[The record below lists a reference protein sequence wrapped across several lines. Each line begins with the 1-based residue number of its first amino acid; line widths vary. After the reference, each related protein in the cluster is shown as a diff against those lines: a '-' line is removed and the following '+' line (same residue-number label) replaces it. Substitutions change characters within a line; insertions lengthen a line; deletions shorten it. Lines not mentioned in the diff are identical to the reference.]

1 MPFQSES
8 DSRHEARRTR
18 RLQAGCLSSRS
29 RSTQT
34 VADPLL
40 AMNRA
45 LPPAGGERQGRD
57 IRGSCS
63 AGTNILWSDAFCPR
77 LRDDS
82 PAGHAPSVLGL
93 ACRQASEDQLADTA
107 APIPRIAI
115 HRPGAESPQ
124 GCQGELA
131 RSLSYLRDRAGL
143 VLWSRTIFSIGIA
156 HGGAQFPSG
165 HEGPRGGDY
174 VLVQFSDTTT
184 FKPHQYSCDIL

>member
-1 MPFQSES
+1 M
-8 DSRHEARRTR
+8 SRHEARRTR

-29 RSTQT
+29 RTTQT

-45 LPPAGGERQGRD
+45 LPLAGGERQGRD

-63 AGTNILWSDAFCPR
+63 AGTSILWPDAFCPR

-115 HRPGAESPQ
+115 HRLGAESLQ
-124 GCQGELA
+124 GWQGEFG
-131 RSLSYLRDRAGL
+131 RSLSYLRDRAGAGL
-143 VLWSRTIFSIGIA
+143 VLWSRIIFSIGID
-156 HGGAQFPSG
+156 HGGAQVRSG
-165 HEGPRGGDY
+165 HEGPRRGDY
-174 VLVQFSDTTT
+174 VSAQFSDTTK
-184 FKPHQYSCDIL
+184 FKPPQYS